1 MISPAVI
8 MGLRDRPVE
17 NVHLHFGMM
26 SIYQHTPA
34 AMENATATAQGNT
47 HSQIHTHCSMIHTCK
62 ISFFVTAFIRVFGC
76 LCFKYYI
83 SI

>member
-47 HSQIHTHCSMIHTCK
+47 HSQIHTHCSMIHPYMQNESLCD
-62 ISFFVTAFIRVFGC
+62 SLHNSVWLFVF
-76 LCFKYYI
+76 
-83 SI
+83 

>member
-47 HSQIHTHCSMIHTCK
+47 HSQIHTQCSMIHP
-62 ISFFVTAFIRVFGC
+62 
-76 LCFKYYI
+76 YMQN
-83 SI
+83 

>member
-34 AMENATATAQGNT
+34 AMESATATAQGNK
-47 HSQIHTHCSMIHTCK
+47 HTHRNTHNA
-62 ISFFVTAFIRVFGC
+62 V
-76 LCFKYYI
+76 
-83 SI
+83 